1 MSLIT
6 VMNQRIG
13 LVSGVVWFRGSGN
26 FTKEDLVSLSMSV
39 LLSLRL
45 ALFSDRQFPCAAK
58 ELHQL
63 QQSHPLCSKLRQ
75 GDILESAL
83 PPLTA

>member
-26 FTKEDLVSLSMSV
+26 FTKEYMVSLSISV
-39 LLSLRL
+39 LLSFRL
-45 ALFSDRQFPCAAK
+45 AVFSDRHFLCAAK

-75 GDILESAL
+75 GNILESAL
-83 PPLTA
+83 PSLPP